1 MKVAVP
7 ASPGQSTD
15 ILVNRLLREGFDDC
29 WILVEPPHSKRANTA
44 S

>member
-1 MKVAVP
+1 MKVAVL

-15 ILVNRLLREGFDDC
+15 IYVNRLLREGFDDLL
-29 WILVEPPHSKRANTA
+29 ILVDPPQSKRANTT